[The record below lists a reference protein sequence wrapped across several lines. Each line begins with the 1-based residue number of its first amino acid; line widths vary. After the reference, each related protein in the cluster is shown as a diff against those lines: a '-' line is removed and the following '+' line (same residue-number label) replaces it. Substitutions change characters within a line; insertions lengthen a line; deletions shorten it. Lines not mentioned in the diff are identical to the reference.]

1 MVNWFTVRS
10 PQDCGYTSWYKD
22 QRSRRVR
29 VVLTVLNMISFAC
42 YSIFFALSVPSAW
55 SNLPESIAPSNGGIE
70 LPLSRRDPSGVAVGV
85 SSVVTG

>member
-22 QRSRRVR
+22 QRSRRIR

-42 YSIFFALSVPSAW
+42 YSIFFALSMSSAW
-55 SNLPESIAPSNGGIE
+55 SDSLESGSPSNG
-70 LPLSRRDPSGVAVGV
+70 SWCCVGRSWRGMNRASV
-85 SSVVTG
+85 SS